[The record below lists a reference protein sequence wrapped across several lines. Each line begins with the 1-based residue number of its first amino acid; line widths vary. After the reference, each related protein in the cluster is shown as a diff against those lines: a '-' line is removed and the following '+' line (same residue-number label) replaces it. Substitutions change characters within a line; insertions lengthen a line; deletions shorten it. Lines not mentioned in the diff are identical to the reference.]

1 MADMNLAPNT
11 SEVAQMSALRI
22 KYDCGLGENGRT
34 IVKTRSFSN
43 VNPEFCE
50 SLHVAQISC
59 RQRPLGRL
67 VSRYSND
74 VVRCSNKIRKGY

>member
-43 VNPEFCE
+43 INPEAKAIDVYNVGE
-50 SLHVAQISC
+50 ILNALQKHDVLS
-59 RQRPLGRL
+59 
-67 VSRYSND
+67 
-74 VVRCSNKIRKGY
+74 VVRIDNTELTPAS

>member
-1 MADMNLAPNT
+1 MPDMKLAPNA

-43 VNPEFCE
+43 VKPDAVAVNVYNVAEILN
-50 SLHVAQISC
+50 SLQK
-59 RQRPLGRL
+59 
-67 VSRYSND
+67 ND
-74 VVRCSNKIRKGY
+74 VLSVVRIDNTELTPAN